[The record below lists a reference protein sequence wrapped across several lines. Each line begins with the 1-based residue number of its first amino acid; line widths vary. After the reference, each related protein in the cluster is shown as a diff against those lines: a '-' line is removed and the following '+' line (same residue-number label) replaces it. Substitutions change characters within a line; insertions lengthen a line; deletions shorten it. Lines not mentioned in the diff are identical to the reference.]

1 MLELEVP
8 GQPVPQ
14 PRPRVSR
21 KGFAYTPG
29 KHAIWHYRQAIE
41 LLARATGKRI
51 AGPVCLDVE
60 AIFERPAS
68 HWGAHALKRTAPM
81 WPRADGDNV
90 IKGVADALTSAG
102 VWVDDSQVVEWRI
115 RKRFAARSE
124 SAKTV
129 IRVTPG
135 LA

>member
-29 KHAIWHYRQAIE
+29 KHPIRSYRQAIE
-41 LLARATGKRI
+41 LLAKATGKRMD
-51 AGPVCLDVE
+51 GPVCLEVE
-60 AIFERPAS
+60 AIFQRPAS
-68 HWGAHALKRTAPM
+68 HWGATALKRTAPL

-102 VWVDDSQVVEWRI
+102 VWGDDSQVVEWRI

-124 SAKTV
+124 LARTV

-135 LA
+135 RA